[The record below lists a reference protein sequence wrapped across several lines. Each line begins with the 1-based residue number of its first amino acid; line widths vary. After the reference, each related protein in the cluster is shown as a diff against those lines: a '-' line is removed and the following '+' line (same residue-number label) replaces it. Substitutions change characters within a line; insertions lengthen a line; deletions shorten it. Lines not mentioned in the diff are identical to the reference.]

1 MTWLMDDRTSQK
13 ELSSSFR
20 NQMES
25 SDLMRLVGAHHGLSG
40 IIAKNTGFTSL
51 YLSGGALS
59 ASKGLPDIGLMTHE
73 ELVRKSEEIV
83 NATNLPLL
91 VDIDTGYGEAFN
103 VARLARDLVK
113 VRVAAVQLEDQV
125 FPKKCGHL
133 DGKQLVTKEEV
144 GEKIRLMKQAEP
156 DLIIVARTDALAVN
170 GGEDAVERAKHY
182 IEAGADAIFPEAVRT
197 DEEMKFFADQ
207 LDVPLLFNMTEFGK
221 TPYKMA
227 DDIAA
232 LGFSMV
238 IYPVTS
244 LRAAAKAIERVYHT
258 IYAKGTQ
265 ESMLDD
271 MQARKE
277 LYQAI
282 DYEKYDE
289 L

>member
-113 VRVAAVQLEDQV
+113 VRVVAVQLEDQV

>member
-1 MTWLMDDRTSQK
+1 MSWMMDERTGQK
-13 ELSSSFR
+13 ELSTSFR
-20 NQMES
+20 NQMKNKE
-25 SDLMRLVGAHHGLSG
+25 LMRLVGAHHGLSG
-40 IIAKNTGFTSL
+40 IIAKDVGFNSL

-73 ELVRKSEEIV
+73 ELVHKSEEIID
-83 NATNLPLL
+83 ATNLPLL

-113 VRVAAVQLEDQV
+113 VRVAAVQIEDQV

-133 DGKQLVTKEEV
+133 DGKQLTAKEEV

-156 DLIIVARTDALAVN
+156 DLVIVARTDALAVT
-170 GGEDAVERAKHY
+170 GREDAIDRAKY
-182 IEAGADAIFPEAVRT
+182 YMEAGADAIFPEAVRT
-197 DEEMKFFADQ
+197 DEEMKYFASR

-221 TPYKMA
+221 TPYKTA
-227 DDIAA
+227 EEIAA

-244 LRAAAKAIERVYHT
+244 LRVAAKAVERVYRT
-258 IYAKGTQ
+258 IYEKGTQ
-265 ESMLDD
+265 QSMLED
-271 MQARKE
+271 MQTRKE

>member
-1 MTWLMDDRTSQK
+1 MSWMMDERTSQK
-13 ELSSSFR
+13 ELSTSFR
-20 NQMES
+20 NQMKSKE
-25 SDLMRLVGAHHGLSG
+25 LMRLVGAHHGLSG
-40 IIAKNTGFTSL
+40 IIAKDIGFTSL

-73 ELVRKSEEIV
+73 ELVRKAEEII

-113 VRVAAVQLEDQV
+113 VRVAAVQIEDQV

-133 DGKQLVTKEEV
+133 DGKQLTGKEEV

-156 DLIIVARTDALAVN
+156 DLVIVGRTDALAVT
-170 GGEDAVERAKHY
+170 GSEDAIDRAKYY
-182 IEAGADAIFPEAVRT
+182 IEAGANAIFPEAVRT
-197 DEEMKFFADQ
+197 DEEMKYFASR

-221 TPYKMA
+221 TPYKTA
-227 DDIAA
+227 DEIAA

-244 LRAAAKAIERVYHT
+244 LRAAAKAVERVYRT
-258 IYAKGTQ
+258 IYEKGTQ
-265 ESMLDD
+265 QSRLED
-271 MQARKE
+271 MQTRKE